1 MFGIFMESFVMLKLY
16 TGLKLL
22 LLLSFLSWGYLLIKE
37 REKRVRILLVYV
49 PVIIL
54 GLFLFPVSRKL
65 FVAAGRG
72 DLLPYPLD
80 HSHGNHRLL
89 WSLLFFC
96 TAQKD
101 WAGGFCRADY
111 FVREL
116 CV

>member
-65 FVAAGRG
+65 FVAAGRPITVSFG
-72 DLLPYPLD
+72 PFPWESSPAMEPAVFLHSTEGLGWWFLP
-80 HSHGNHRLL
+80 G
-89 WSLLFFC
+89 
-96 TAQKD
+96 
-101 WAGGFCRADY
+101 
-111 FVREL
+111 
-116 CV
+116 